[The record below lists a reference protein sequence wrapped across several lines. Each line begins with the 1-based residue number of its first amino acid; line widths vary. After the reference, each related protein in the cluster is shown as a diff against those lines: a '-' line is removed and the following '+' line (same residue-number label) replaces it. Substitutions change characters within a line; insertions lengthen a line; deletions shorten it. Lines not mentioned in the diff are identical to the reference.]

1 MKRNKAVWILVLIL
15 LVFFVVE
22 FKGLSHFDIGDENA
36 YFYMGKLV
44 SEGVMP
50 YRDFFFAHPPL
61 KLLVITPI
69 MVLFGFN
76 LIMLKLVP
84 LICTILTAIFL
95 FKIMK
100 LRFNDLSA
108 ILTVVL
114 FLFTKRVML
123 EATYF
128 LGINLTAMFVVI
140 GLYFLVVKRRFL
152 SGVFYGIAAVSGL
165 YAVVPFIV
173 ILGFLVFKKR
183 FWRFLLGFLAV
194 FLLVNLLMMMVST
207 SYIDS
212 VYKYHLIK
220 PKVEGK
226 NFKIIEDMV
235 KENFFL
241 FVLPLLLLLK
251 GNSKGKK
258 KLLLVVSV
266 SLGYLLFLTQIR
278 LFGFYFVLLFPFLA
292 ILSGYGLSSV
302 IRRVKNNK
310 IMLMSLLIILG
321 IIFSFSLYNNVKHLY
336 TFDFV
341 DFQGNSKIVDYVKE
355 NSDESDKL
363 FGDVLTVPLIA
374 LETDRDIAFNL
385 VDSNAMR
392 FLSGSLDFDEE
403 LARIKNERVKFV
415 IVRPGQGF
423 GNNQKVADFLN
434 ANCRQGLYWDDKY
447 WGEFFVFD
455 CEESSK
461 S

>member
-1 MKRNKAVWILVLIL
+1 MKKNKAVWILALIL

-22 FKGLSHFDIGDENA
+22 LKGLSHFDIGDENA
-36 YFYMGKLV
+36 YFYMGKLIV
-44 SEGVMP
+44 DGYLP

-69 MVLFGFN
+69 MALFGFN

-84 LICTILTAIFL
+84 LICTIVTAVFL
-95 FKIMK
+95 FMLMRHK
-100 LRFNDLSA
+100 FESFSA
-108 ILTVVL
+108 VLTVVL

-128 LGINLTAMFVVI
+128 LGVNLTAMFVVI
-140 GLYFLVVKRRFL
+140 GLYFLAVKKRFL
-152 SGVFYGIAAVSGL
+152 SGVFYGVAAVSGL
-165 YAVVPFIV
+165 YSVVPFIV
-173 ILGFLVFKKR
+173 ILGFLFFKKR

-194 FLLVNLLMMMVST
+194 FLLVNLLMMIVST
-207 SYIDS
+207 NYVDS
-212 VYKYHLIK
+212 VYKYHFIK

-226 NFKIIEDMV
+226 NFKIIIDMV
-235 KENFFL
+235 KENVFL
-241 FVLPLLLLLK
+241 FVLPFLLLLNK
-251 GNSKGKK
+251 NKK
-258 KLLLVVSV
+258 RLLLVVSV

-292 ILSGYGLSSV
+292 IISGYSLASLIKRLKKNKVMVVGLV
-302 IRRVKNNK
+302 V
-310 IMLMSLLIILG
+310 LLLAV
-321 IIFSFSLYNNVKHLY
+321 FPFSLYGNIKHLY

-355 NSDESDKL
+355 NSDENDKI

-385 VDSNAMR
+385 VDTNAMR
-392 FLSGSLDFDEE
+392 FLSGSLDFDEV
-403 LARIKNERVKFV
+403 LARIKAEGVKFV

-434 ANCRQGLYWDDKY
+434 ANCRQGLYLDDKY

-455 CEESSK
+455 CERNLK